1 MRQFGLIGKTLDHS
15 FSKKYFEE
23 KFLTENI
30 TNCSYDLFE
39 LDEIDELPGLI
50 ESIPELEGLNV
61 TIPYKKSVLN
71 YIDQLDETAMETG
84 AVNVIRIIRMPGK
97 FYLRG
102 YNTDVFAF
110 EHSTREMLHYKNAL
124 ILGRGGAAASVA
136 YALTRMG
143 IRYKFVSRNP
153 HDSNAIAYVDLDRE
167 MMNIH
172 QLIINTT
179 PLGMYPNEKDSPNI
193 PYPYLTEDHFMYDLI
208 YNPEETEFLKKGK
221 KYGAKIFN
229 GLPMLE
235 LQAEKGWEIWND

>member
-15 FSKKYFEE
+15 FSKKHFEE
-23 KFLTENI
+23 KFLNEQI
-30 TNCSYDLFE
+30 TNCAYDLFE

-61 TIPYKKSVLN
+61 TLPYKKSVTN

-84 AVNVIRIIRMPGK
+84 AVNVIRIIRRPGK

-110 EHSTREMLHYKNAL
+110 EHSTRDILNYKSAL

-136 YALTRMG
+136 YALTRLG

-167 MMNIH
+167 MMDEH
-172 QLIINTT
+172 KLVINTT
-179 PLGMYPNEKDSPNI
+179 PLGMFPNEKASPNI
-193 PYPYLTEDHFMYDLI
+193 PYPYLTEDHFLYDLI
-208 YNPEETEFLKKGK
+208 YNPEETEFLKKGI
-221 KYGAKIFN
+221 KYGAKTFN
-229 GLPMLE
+229 GLSMLE